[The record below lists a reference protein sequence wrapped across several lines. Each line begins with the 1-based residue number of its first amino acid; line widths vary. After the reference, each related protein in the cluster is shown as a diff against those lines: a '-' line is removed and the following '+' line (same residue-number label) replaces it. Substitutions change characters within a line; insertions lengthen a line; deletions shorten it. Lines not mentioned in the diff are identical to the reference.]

1 MLRTTRWVAAIIFLY
16 SFPGY
21 AEETFDTHFMIG
33 GMRGE
38 KVSEYRFDNKQPLP
52 GNYELDFYVNHQWR
66 GKKDITIP
74 ESPAKPCLPKVL
86 LTTLGVKT
94 DNLNTED
101 NCILLDEAVHG
112 GQYQWDIS
120 EHRLNLTVPQA
131 YINELERGYVP
142 PESWDRGIDAFY
154 TSYNLSQYRS
164 YDSNN
169 NSNTA
174 SYGRFNSGLNLFSWQ
189 LHSDASY
196 SKPDDMKGKWQSNT
210 LYLERGWSQILST
223 VQIGENYTSS
233 LIFDSLR
240 FSGIRLFR
248 DMQMLPDS
256 MQSFTPLVQGVAQSN
271 ALITVSQNGYTIYQ
285 KEVPPG
291 PFTIADLQL
300 SGSGS
305 DLDVSIKEA
314 DGSVRSFL
322 VPYSSVPNM
331 LQPGVSNFD
340 FIAGRSQIYGVKNQE
355 DFLEAN
361 YIYGLNNLLTLY
373 GGTILSDN
381 YNAITLGNGWN
392 TPLGAISFDATRSS
406 SKLNNDTR
414 HEGTSYQVAYN
425 KYLLQ
430 TATHFSVAAWRYA
443 SQDYRT
449 FSDHLYE
456 NDKINHQSDY
466 DDFYDIGRKNSLSAN
481 IMQPLSN
488 NLGNISLSAL
498 WRNYWGRSGNAKDYQ
513 FSYSNSWQRIS
524 YTFSASQSYD
534 ENDKEEERFNL
545 FISIPFYWGDDIAKT
560 RHQINLS
567 NSTSFSKDGY
577 SSNNTGIT
585 GIAGE
590 HDQLNYGI
598 YVNQQQQN
606 NDTSLGT
613 NLSWR
618 TPIATIDGSYSHS
631 KNTWQSGGS
640 ISSGLVVWPGGINIT
655 NQLSDTFAILD
666 APGLEGAHI
675 NGQKYNRT
683 NSKGQVVYDLII
695 PHRENHLV
703 LDIANSE
710 SETELQGNRQII
722 APYRG
727 AVSYVQFTTDQRKP
741 WYIQALRPDGSP
753 LTFGYDVLDLQ
764 ENNIGV
770 VGQGSRLFIRV
781 DEIPTGI
788 KVALNDEQN
797 LFCTITFQHVID
809 ENKTY
814 ICQ

>member
-1 MLRTTRWVAAIIFLY
+1 
-16 SFPGY
+16 
-21 AEETFDTHFMIG
+21 
-33 GMRGE
+33 
-38 KVSEYRFDNKQPLP
+38 
-52 GNYELDFYVNHQWR
+52 
-66 GKKDITIP
+66 
-74 ESPAKPCLPKVL
+74 
-86 LTTLGVKT
+86 
-94 DNLNTED
+94 
-101 NCILLDEAVHG
+101 
-112 GQYQWDIS
+112 
-120 EHRLNLTVPQA
+120 
-131 YINELERGYVP
+131 
-142 PESWDRGIDAFY
+142 
-154 TSYNLSQYRS
+154 
-164 YDSNN
+164 
-169 NSNTA
+169 
-174 SYGRFNSGLNLFSWQ
+174 
-189 LHSDASY
+189 
-196 SKPDDMKGKWQSNT
+196 
-210 LYLERGWSQILST
+210 
-223 VQIGENYTSS
+223 
-233 LIFDSLR
+233 
-240 FSGIRLFR
+240 
-248 DMQMLPDS
+248 
-256 MQSFTPLVQGVAQSN
+256 
-271 ALITVSQNGYTIYQ
+271 
-285 KEVPPG
+285 
-291 PFTIADLQL
+291 
-300 SGSGS
+300 
-305 DLDVSIKEA
+305 
-314 DGSVRSFL
+314 
-322 VPYSSVPNM
+322 
-331 LQPGVSNFD
+331 
-340 FIAGRSQIYGVKNQE
+340 
-355 DFLEAN
+355 
-361 YIYGLNNLLTLY
+361 
-373 GGTILSDN
+373 
-381 YNAITLGNGWN
+381 
-392 TPLGAISFDATRSS
+392 
-406 SKLNNDTR
+406 
-414 HEGTSYQVAYN
+414 
-425 KYLLQ
+425 
-430 TATHFSVAAWRYA
+430 
-443 SQDYRT
+443 
-449 FSDHLYE
+449 
-456 NDKINHQSDY
+456 
-466 DDFYDIGRKNSLSAN
+466 
-481 IMQPLSN
+481 
-488 NLGNISLSAL
+488 
-498 WRNYWGRSGNAKDYQ
+498 
-513 FSYSNSWQRIS
+513 
-524 YTFSASQSYD
+524 
-534 ENDKEEERFNL
+534 EERFNL

-631 KNTWQSGGS
+631 KNAWQRGGS

-683 NSKGQVVYDLII
+683 NSKGQVVYDLMI

>member
-1 MLRTTRWVAAIIFLY
+1 
-16 SFPGY
+16 
-21 AEETFDTHFMIG
+21 
-33 GMRGE
+33 
-38 KVSEYRFDNKQPLP
+38 
-52 GNYELDFYVNHQWR
+52 
-66 GKKDITIP
+66 
-74 ESPAKPCLPKVL
+74 
-86 LTTLGVKT
+86 
-94 DNLNTED
+94 
-101 NCILLDEAVHG
+101 
-112 GQYQWDIS
+112 
-120 EHRLNLTVPQA
+120 
-131 YINELERGYVP
+131 
-142 PESWDRGIDAFY
+142 
-154 TSYNLSQYRS
+154 
-164 YDSNN
+164 
-169 NSNTA
+169 
-174 SYGRFNSGLNLFSWQ
+174 
-189 LHSDASY
+189 
-196 SKPDDMKGKWQSNT
+196 
-210 LYLERGWSQILST
+210 
-223 VQIGENYTSS
+223 
-233 LIFDSLR
+233 
-240 FSGIRLFR
+240 
-248 DMQMLPDS
+248 
-256 MQSFTPLVQGVAQSN
+256 
-271 ALITVSQNGYTIYQ
+271 
-285 KEVPPG
+285 
-291 PFTIADLQL
+291 
-300 SGSGS
+300 
-305 DLDVSIKEA
+305 
-314 DGSVRSFL
+314 
-322 VPYSSVPNM
+322 
-331 LQPGVSNFD
+331 
-340 FIAGRSQIYGVKNQE
+340 
-355 DFLEAN
+355 
-361 YIYGLNNLLTLY
+361 
-373 GGTILSDN
+373 
-381 YNAITLGNGWN
+381 
-392 TPLGAISFDATRSS
+392 
-406 SKLNNDTR
+406 
-414 HEGTSYQVAYN
+414 
-425 KYLLQ
+425 
-430 TATHFSVAAWRYA
+430 
-443 SQDYRT
+443 
-449 FSDHLYE
+449 
-456 NDKINHQSDY
+456 
-466 DDFYDIGRKNSLSAN
+466 
-481 IMQPLSN
+481 MQPLSN
-488 NLGNISLSAL
+488 NLGNVSLSAL

-513 FSYSNSWQRIS
+513 FSYSNNWQRIS

-618 TPIATIDGSYSHS
+618 TPIAIIDGSYSHS
-631 KNTWQSGGS
+631 KNAWQSGGS

>member
-1 MLRTTRWVAAIIFLY
+1 ML
-16 SFPGY
+16 
-21 AEETFDTHFMIG
+21 
-33 GMRGE
+33 
-38 KVSEYRFDNKQPLP
+38 K
-52 GNYELDFYVNHQWR
+52 
-66 GKKDITIP
+66 IT
-74 ESPAKPCLPKVL
+74 
-86 LTTLGVKT
+86 
-94 DNLNTED
+94 
-101 NCILLDEAVHG
+101 
-112 GQYQWDIS
+112 
-120 EHRLNLTVPQA
+120 
-131 YINELERGYVP
+131 
-142 PESWDRGIDAFY
+142 
-154 TSYNLSQYRS
+154 
-164 YDSNN
+164 
-169 NSNTA
+169 NSVTPIT
-174 SYGRFNSGLNLFSWQ
+174 G
-189 LHSDASY
+189 
-196 SKPDDMKGKWQSNT
+196 NT
-210 LYLERGWSQILST
+210 LVILSLPANLMMKIIKKRS
-223 VQIGENYTSS
+223 V
-233 LIFDSLR
+233 LICLS
-240 FSGIRLFR
+240 
-248 DMQMLPDS
+248 
-256 MQSFTPLVQGVAQSN
+256 
-271 ALITVSQNGYTIYQ
+271 
-285 KEVPPG
+285 
-291 PFTIADLQL
+291 PFL
-300 SGSGS
+300 S
-305 DLDVSIKEA
+305 
-314 DGSVRSFL
+314 
-322 VPYSSVPNM
+322 
-331 LQPGVSNFD
+331 
-340 FIAGRSQIYGVKNQE
+340 
-355 DFLEAN
+355 
-361 YIYGLNNLLTLY
+361 T
-373 GGTILSDN
+373 
-381 YNAITLGNGWN
+381 
-392 TPLGAISFDATRSS
+392 
-406 SKLNNDTR
+406 
-414 HEGTSYQVAYN
+414 
-425 KYLLQ
+425 
-430 TATHFSVAAWRYA
+430 
-443 SQDYRT
+443 
-449 FSDHLYE
+449 
-456 NDKINHQSDY
+456 
-466 DDFYDIGRKNSLSAN
+466 
-481 IMQPLSN
+481 
-488 NLGNISLSAL
+488 
-498 WRNYWGRSGNAKDYQ
+498 
-513 FSYSNSWQRIS
+513 
-524 YTFSASQSYD
+524 
-534 ENDKEEERFNL
+534 
-545 FISIPFYWGDDIAKT
+545 GDDIAKT

-618 TPIATIDGSYSHS
+618 TPIAIIDGNYSHS
-631 KNTWQSGGS
+631 KNAWQSGGS

-666 APGLEGAHI
+666 APGLEGANI